1 MKNYLLSLAL
11 IGLAGGMSLPL
22 ANSVNAASEKE
33 FIYGENIIP
42 NGDFAVGGGE
52 YLLPGTAPSE
62 GVASGI
68 GPIDA
73 NSVIATR
80 DPNNE
85 SNTVLKF
92 VGGAFGSF
100 YKLLS
105 IESGSTYN
113 ISFDYK
119 VDGSTDNIGFAFYSP
134 SQGNRLPEVNIIA
147 DKDNLTF
154 TDLENG
160 WKRVSTTRLFDASQ
174 TFDSIHFW
182 CNVSSATIY
191 ADNFKITKEGT
202 TNNIFVGGDFE
213 GFLDYG
219 VSAVS
224 ETPDEKGIYGKNAKL
239 GNHCVVLS
247 NEGIYGVELSSL
259 KESLYTLDV
268 NYTSELASDANL
280 DLNIL
285 SDNGASLKAI
295 NIVKDGSLINNQIQ
309 FDGIEN
315 VKKVQLEYRG
325 SNELS
330 INYFSIKPTFENA
343 FDPTKTY
350 YESKNYV
357 VNGDFEAFDEG
368 TTFSE
373 NQLEGAWGSVSL
385 DNPGHIVNDNGN
397 KVAAIGKI
405 TDKDAKNYSSMF
417 LMTPDDITIGDL
429 IRISYDYK
437 LTISDDPSSYMEI
450 NSCFV
455 GGANQSYYKI
465 DLSKLG
471 FEEDYKATSGVE
483 VAHYGIKSETLEN
496 GYTRV
501 TVDFQVTQDKI
512 QWNSV
517 RWLFTPHNAGDSLY
531 VDNVAIKFLSEEPFA
546 KEVTKIELDT
556 SDFELKVGEEKI
568 VNATVSP
575 DDASNKNVTW
585 TSSNE
590 EVAKVENGKVV
601 ALKEGV
607 AEIVVT
613 AENGVKTSVV
623 VTVLPADKTGGC
635 GGSIIA
641 TSSLLATISLLGV
654 GLVISKKRKNK

>member
-1 MKNYLLSLAL
+1 MKNYLLSLVL
-11 IGLAGGMSLPL
+11 IGLAGGMSIPTMHPVS
-22 ANSVNAASEKE
+22 ANSEKE
-33 FIYGENIIP
+33 YIYGENIIP

-52 YLLPGTAPSE
+52 YLLPSAAPSE

-68 GPIDA
+68 GPLDA
-73 NSVIATR
+73 NSVIAVR
-80 DPNNE
+80 DPDNA

-100 YKLLS
+100 YKLLN
-105 IESGSTYN
+105 IEPGSTYG

-119 VDGSTDNIGFAFYSP
+119 VVGTTDNIGFAFWSP
-134 SQGNRLPEVNIIA
+134 SQGNRLPETNIMFDTA
-147 DKDNLTF
+147 NLTF
-154 TDLENG
+154 SDLENG
-160 WKRVSTTRLFDASQ
+160 WKRVSTTRLFDAAQ

-182 CNVSSATIY
+182 CNVTNATIY
-191 ADNFKITKEGT
+191 ADNFNIAKEGT

-224 ETPDEKGIYGKNAKL
+224 ETPDEKGIYGKNANL
-239 GNHCVVLS
+239 GNHCVKLANGSVYGAVVSSLS
-247 NEGIYGVELSSL
+247 SALYTAEISYSGELS
-259 KESLYTLDV
+259 
-268 NYTSELASDANL
+268 ADAKL

-285 SDNGASLKAI
+285 DETNASLKTLNMI
-295 NIVKDGSLINNQIQ
+295 KDGQVVNSKLQ
-309 FDGIEN
+309 FEGLSN
-315 VKKVQLEYRG
+315 AKKVQLEYSG

-330 INYFSIKPTFENA
+330 VNYFSIKPTFENA

-357 VNGDFEAFDEG
+357 VNGDFEAFNEG

-373 NQLEGAWGSVSL
+373 NQLEGAWGSISL
-385 DNPGHIVNDNGN
+385 DNPGHIVSDNGN

-405 TDKDAKNYSSMF
+405 TDSDTKNYSSMF
-417 LMTPDDITIGDL
+417 LMTPDDITVGDL

-437 LTISDDPSSYMEI
+437 LTISDEPTSYMEI
-450 NSCFV
+450 NSCLV

-471 FEEDYKATSGVE
+471 FDADYKTTSGVE
-483 VAHYGIKSETLEN
+483 AAHYAIKSQALEN

-501 TVDFQVTQDKI
+501 SIDFQVTQDKI

-531 VDNVAIKFLSEEPFA
+531 VDNVAINFLSEEPFTVD
-546 KEVTKIELDT
+546 VTKVELD
-556 SDFELKVGEEKI
+556 SGDFELKVGEEKTL
-568 VNATVSP
+568 VATVSP
-575 DDASNKNVTW
+575 DNADDKTVTW

-590 EVAKVENGKVV
+590 EVATVENGKVV

-607 AEIVVT
+607 AEIT
-613 AENGVKTSVV
+613 ATASNGVSASVV
-623 VTVLPADKTGGC
+623 VTVLAAKKSNGC

-641 TSSLLATISLLGV
+641 SSGIIALMSAIGIGLA
-654 GLVISKKRKNK
+654 ISKKRKNK